1 MGFLDLLFGKRDEK
15 LKAALAEGA
24 IVIDVRTP
32 QEFKMGHVN
41 GSINI
46 PVDQIDAK
54 VNKIKKYKQPIVLCC
69 ASGMRSAS
77 AVGMLHN
84 AGLSD
89 VYNGRTWNKV
99 NRLLNQ

>member
-24 IVIDVRTP
+24 VVIDVRTP

-77 AVGMLHN
+77 AVGMLRN